1 MRKQEFQTHLKRMID
16 ELRQDTLHKLV
27 KHDSDY
33 QEYCK
38 EMTVAERAYTK
49 LELSQ
54 EQRQLVDEYLSLA
67 DMVNME
73 YCTFSYLAGILDS
86 HKITDLFQ
94 LKEKIPENNSFVK
107 DLFNDTFLLAKNFTE
122 SEKSKSLLNDLST
135 AEQNFLSTLNS
146 EQQKSFKT
154 LFFKRSDYISS
165 TSGDAFFYGFQLATT
180 ILTETLL

>member
-1 MRKQEFQTHLKRMID
+1 MKKQEFQTHLKRMID
-16 ELRQDTLHKLV
+16 ELRQETLLKLI

-38 EMTVAERAYTK
+38 EMIAAEKLYTK
-49 LELSQ
+49 LDLSQ
-54 EQRQLVDEYLSLA
+54 KQRQIVDEYLSLSN
-67 DMVNME
+67 MVDME

-94 LKEKIPENNSFVK
+94 LKEKTPQDSSFVK
-107 DLFNDTFLLAKNFTE
+107 DLFINTFLLAKNYTE
-122 SEKSKSLLNDLST
+122 SPKSKSLLNDLST
-135 AEQNFLSTLNS
+135 AEQNFLSSLNS

-154 LFFKRSDYISS
+154 LFSERSEYISS